1 MTDKKNRFKQ
11 FIFGKTVVS
20 SHPVSGDELEKL
32 LVRGKKIK
40 ENGSHPSQDQIM
52 DILSGVSKAWADPGY
67 AKRREALK
75 MLTESTGLGTE
86 LVEAILNEFPG
97 RIDPDN
103 LEKKLAGELGSPS
116 IQDGLVTQD
125 TTHARLTVQPV
136 GQILHVAAGNAF
148 LGCIESLIDGI
159 ITKNVNFLKMSTDRD
174 FPVLFAESIRQFDKK
189 GIIADRL
196 AILWWQGGDRTIE
209 NMFKH
214 YMDRIIFWGGDDA
227 LSSWKKDLGQSTV
240 LVQHGPKISFGVL
253 SNAGLKAVKLSELT
267 DRIVFDIVIWE
278 QKACNCPQ
286 MLFVEESVPPE
297 EMKRF
302 IDSLAD
308 SFEKANDR
316 FPPGKRLDDEYVE
329 ILRTRELALAEHLAT
344 GQSTSVIGPETFDW
358 TIIYEEDPKG
368 RKFITSP
375 LNRSI
380 FIERYPSLRV
390 LSDLLRDHSFYL
402 QTVGYCLEDREI
414 SEYGIALSRLGVTR
428 LCPFGVMAI
437 TTPGTPHDGSYAL
450 RDLTRVTVIE

>member
-1 MTDKKNRFKQ
+1 MTNKKERFKQ

-20 SHPVSGDELEKL
+20 SQPVSEGDLERIL
-32 LVRGKKIK
+32 LKGKEIK

-52 DILSGVSKAWADPGY
+52 TVLSRVSKAWANPGY

-75 MLTESTGLGTE
+75 MLTKSTGLGAE
-86 LVEAILNEFPG
+86 LVEAILNEFP
-97 RIDPDN
+97 RRLDPDN
-103 LEKKLAGELGSPS
+103 LKKKLAGELGSPS

-136 GQILHVAAGNAF
+136 GQVLHIAAGNAF

-174 FPVLFAESIRQFDKK
+174 FPVLFAESIREFDKK

-196 AILWWQGGDRTIE
+196 AILWWHGGARAIE
-209 NMFKH
+209 DLFKH

-253 SNAGLKAVKLSELT
+253 SRAGLKPVELSGLT

-286 MLFVEESVPPE
+286 MLFVEDSVPTE
-297 EMKRF
+297 EMKCF

-308 SFEKANDR
+308 SFKKANDR
-316 FPPGKRLDDEYVE
+316 FPPGERADDEHVE

-344 GQSTSVIGPETFDW
+344 GRSTCIIGPETFEW
-358 TIIYEEDPKG
+358 TIIYEEDSQG

-375 LNRSI
+375 LNRTI

-414 SEYGIALSRLGVTR
+414 SKYGIALSRLGVTR

-450 RDLTRVTVIE
+450 RDLTRVTVVE